1 MRKAKTWE
9 DRILNTVLT
18 TVMVLFSA
26 SILLPFWSMLVDSFS
41 TRDYVLKQ
49 GWKLFPQPVILRAY
63 KDVFLSGIVAVGY
76 MNTVIRTA
84 AGTVLTLAC
93 CFAAA
98 YAVSKPKMPFR
109 KVLSVFLIATMFFGG
124 GLIPTYLWFKQL
136 GLIGTRWVLIFP
148 HVAVAYY
155 IVIMRRFL
163 EAIPAEMEESAF
175 LDGASALRILLGIMV
190 PLSMPVLATVAL
202 WSVVFHWNEWF
213 DAMIYDARQAHTV
226 LQLLLRR
233 VLIENQSS
241 AMLNLEIE
249 DEARM
254 QRTEEA
260 VKAATMFVSI
270 GPVILVYP
278 FIQKYFIKG
287 IMVGAV
293 KG

>member
-1 MRKAKTWE
+1 MKKTGSWR
-9 DRILNTVLT
+9 DRVLDGIL
-18 TVMVLFSA
+18 MAIMILFTA
-26 SILLPFWSMLVDSFS
+26 SIVLPFWSMLVDSFS
-41 TRDYVLKQ
+41 TKDSVLRP
-49 GWKLFPQPVILRAY
+49 GLKLFPRPVTVQSYR
-63 KDVFLSGIVAVGY
+63 DVFASGIVAVGY
-76 MNTVIRTA
+76 MNTVIRA
-84 AGTVLTLAC
+84 AVGTVLTLVC

-98 YAVSKPKMPFR
+98 YAISKPKLPFR
-109 KVLSVFLIATMFFGG
+109 KTVSMLLLITMFFGG

-136 GLIGTRWVLIFP
+136 GLIGSRWVLILP
-148 HVAVAYY
+148 HVAMAYY
-155 IVIMRRFL
+155 IIIMRRFL

-175 LDGASALRILLGIMV
+175 IDGASAMRILFRIMV
-190 PLSMPVLATVAL
+190 PLSMPVIATVGL

-213 DAMIYDARQAHTV
+213 DAMIYDAKTEHTV

-241 AMLNLEIE
+241 AMLNLEVE
-249 DEARM
+249 DEARL

-270 GPVILVYP
+270 GPVILIYP
-278 FIQKYFIKG
+278 FIQKYFVKG